1 MAFRFSKT
9 SILLGASLWLRALPC
24 SAQMGL
30 LPEGVGIFNY
40 TRRSYIT
47 QTEQYGDSTGSR
59 TGLGHN
65 FNTTFNGASMVS
77 GASGAEL
84 KKLGDILQKYDEGSA
99 EGSRLLDTINLGSL
113 RGRVTADVDADIYS
127 IAYGVTSRW
136 TGFIAIPRVSM
147 ATRTELSFLR
157 DPSGS
162 AMAIKDSL
170 GDFAF
175 QELQDGL
182 QRAANMSVSE
192 VRQNITALGY
202 KSPDRWSDTAFG
214 DLRMGAQTASGA
226 FQQDATGMAG
236 FYRGLVIFPT
246 GQEDDPDAL
255 TDIPTSTGCFGLNL
269 NTMQVLKQAGG
280 TWIGGSF
287 EYQYNF
293 PATVTR
299 RVPEFEER
307 SVDPARK
314 RDVLLTP
321 GADLEVAVAA
331 GYQGSIWQGS
341 ARVGDKRHFTDR
353 YSGSLEG
360 NYTLLADESD
370 TRLVYANASVG
381 LSTTSLYQRGK
392 FPYPMMVDVG
402 YNHPVTGIHA
412 TDDRFYSIS
421 LTGFFTAG
429 RSVASASP
437 KPVRKQTKA
446 SAAPL
451 RR

>member
-1 MAFRFSKT
+1 MGFCSCKKI
-9 SILLGASLWLRALPC
+9 ILAGFGLWLLALPAH
-24 SAQMGL
+24 AQMGL
-30 LPEGVGIFNY
+30 LPEGVGILNY
-40 TRRSYIT
+40 TRRSYST
-47 QTEQYGDSTGSR
+47 QSSQYGDTTGSR
-59 TGLGHN
+59 VGLGHN
-65 FNTTFNGASMVS
+65 FDATFNGANMVS
-77 GASGAEL
+77 GAGGAEL
-84 KKLGDILQKYDEGSA
+84 KKLGEILQKYDEGSA
-99 EGSRLLDTINLGSL
+99 DGTRLLDTINLGSL

-127 IAYGVTSRW
+127 VAYGVTSRW

-147 ATRTELSFLR
+147 TTKTELSFLR

-182 QRAANMSVSE
+182 QRAANMGVSE
-192 VRQNITALGY
+192 VRQNIAALGY
-202 KSPDRWSDTAFG
+202 KSPDQWSDTAFG
-214 DLRMGAQTASGA
+214 DLRIGAQTASGA
-226 FQQDATGMAG
+226 FQPDVTGMAG
-236 FYRGLVIFPT
+236 FYRGLLILPT
-246 GQEDDPDAL
+246 GQVDDPDAL
-255 TDIPTSTGCFGLNL
+255 TDIPTSSGCFGLNL
-269 NTMQVLKQAGG
+269 NTMQVLKQPGG

-287 EYQYNF
+287 EYQYNL

-321 GADLEVAVAA
+321 GADLELAAAA
-331 GYQGSIWQGS
+331 GYQGAIWQGS
-341 ARVGDKRHFTDR
+341 ARLADKRHFTDR
-353 YSGSLEG
+353 YSGGLDG
-360 NYTLLADESD
+360 NYTLLGDESD

-381 LSTTSLYQRGK
+381 LSTTRLYQRGQ
-392 FPYPMMVDVG
+392 FPYPMMIDVG
-402 YNHPVTGIHA
+402 YNQPLTGIHA

-429 RSVASASP
+429 RSVASAAP
-437 KPVRKQTKA
+437 QPVRKQTKA
-446 SAAPL
+446 SAVPL